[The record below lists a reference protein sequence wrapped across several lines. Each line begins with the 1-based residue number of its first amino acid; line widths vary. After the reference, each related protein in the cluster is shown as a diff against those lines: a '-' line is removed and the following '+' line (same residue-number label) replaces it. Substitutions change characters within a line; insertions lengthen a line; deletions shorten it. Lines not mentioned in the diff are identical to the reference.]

1 MLLGGA
7 RPLHVEYL
15 NDKTRLTLADFPQS
29 RAKNYGE
36 CMAVAREAI
45 QACWSKTD
53 GAMQLNHAGDQ
64 PHYNLV
70 RVLGANG
77 REICSWS
84 VADEQRHG

>member
-7 RPLHVEYL
+7 KPLHVEYL
-15 NDKTRLTLADFPQS
+15 NDRVRLKLVEFPAS

-45 QACWSKTD
+45 QACWSKVD
-53 GAMQLNHAGDQ
+53 GAMQLDHAGDQ
-64 PHYNLV
+64 AHYNRV

-84 VADEQRHG
+84 VADELRHG